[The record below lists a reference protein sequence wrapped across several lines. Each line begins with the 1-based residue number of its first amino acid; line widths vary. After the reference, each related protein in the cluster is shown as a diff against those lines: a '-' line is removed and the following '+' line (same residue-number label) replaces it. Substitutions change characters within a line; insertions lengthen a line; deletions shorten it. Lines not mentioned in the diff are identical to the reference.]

1 MAHWRRALSAA
12 LACLC
17 AALLLPAPRAAEAGG
32 TIGTLRLDADES
44 IASRKTLDL
53 ELFQEAPVRG
63 FRFNRNLQLTAQIN
77 QTSRDV
83 NLHLTAFEEGTRL
96 EIEYLTD
103 LDQDGKYEM
112 LLPIDI
118 PIYDTLDSNGQ
129 LVDGEEGDVLEA
141 GREYVING
149 RALMRRADQSIRN
162 RMDKNSRIFLSER
175 KGIRVQVENVI
186 YLLTLSQPSGQ
197 SVTYYLEMLIQV
209 PQTPESTPQPEPEP
223 DPQPDPD
230 PEPAL
235 TAASF
240 SDVPERMWYYNAID
254 YVLRRGLMGGTG
266 PDTFSPDSLLT
277 REQLAVVL
285 YRLADSP
292 EAPGEAAFPD
302 VPQDSAS
309 APAIAWAAK
318 NGLMSGL
325 DTGLFEPKNPLTR
338 EQLAICLQKFA
349 QFRGVELVSPADLSG
364 YADSAQVS
372 FWARDYL
379 GWAVAQKLLGGYDD
393 GTLRPTAQTTRAE
406 VAVVLQKYC
415 EGVLG

>member
-17 AALLLPAPRAAEAGG
+17 AALLLPAPRAAEADG
-32 TIGTLRLDADES
+32 TIGSLRLDADES
-44 IASRKTLDL
+44 IVSRKTLEL

-129 LVDGEEGDVLEA
+129 LVDGEEGDALEA

-209 PQTPESTPQPEPEP
+209 PQTPEPEPTPQPEPVPEPEPEP
-223 DPQPDPD
+223 DP
-230 PEPAL
+230 
-235 TAASF
+235 
-240 SDVPERMWYYNAID
+240 
-254 YVLRRGLMGGTG
+254 
-266 PDTFSPDSLLT
+266 SP
-277 REQLAVVL
+277 
-285 YRLADSP
+285 RLP
-292 EAPGEAAFPD
+292 PPAFPTCR
-302 VPQDSAS
+302 
-309 APAIAWAAK
+309 
-318 NGLMSGL
+318 SGCGI
-325 DTGLFEPKNPLTR
+325 TAPLTM
-338 EQLAICLQKFA
+338 C
-349 QFRGVELVSPADLSG
+349 
-364 YADSAQVS
+364 SAG
-372 FWARDYL
+372 A
-379 GWAVAQKLLGGYDD
+379 
-393 GTLRPTAQTTRAE
+393 
-406 VAVVLQKYC
+406 
-415 EGVLG
+415 